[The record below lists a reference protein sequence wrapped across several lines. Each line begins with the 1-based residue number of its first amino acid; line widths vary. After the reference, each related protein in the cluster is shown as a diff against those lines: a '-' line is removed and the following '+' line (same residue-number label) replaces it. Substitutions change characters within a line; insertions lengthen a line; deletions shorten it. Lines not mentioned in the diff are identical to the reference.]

1 MFYGKP
7 MRLPKR
13 MLDMRHAC
21 TSVWSYV
28 HVDGEN
34 DENIK
39 MSSFVQWAIKITSTT
54 VIGYELRTFVRL
66 GIEKRYAMRTLHDVF
81 GICPHP

>member
-7 MRLPKR
+7 IRLPKR

-34 DENIK
+34 DKNIK
-39 MSSFVQWAIKITSTT
+39 MSSLVQWAIKITSTT
-54 VIGYELRTFVRL
+54 VIGYELRTL
-66 GIEKRYAMRTLHDVF
+66 YDLF
-81 GICPHP
+81 GICLHS

>member
-28 HVDGEN
+28 RVDCEN
-34 DENIK
+34 DKNIK

-54 VIGYELRTFVRL
+54 VIGYELRTL
-66 GIEKRYAMRTLHDVF
+66 YDLF
-81 GICPHP
+81 GICLHS